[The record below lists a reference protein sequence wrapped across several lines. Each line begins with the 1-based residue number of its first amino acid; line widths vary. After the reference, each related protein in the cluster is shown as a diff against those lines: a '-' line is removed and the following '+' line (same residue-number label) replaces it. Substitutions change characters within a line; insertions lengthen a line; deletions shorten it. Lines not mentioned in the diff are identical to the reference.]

1 MYQKGRP
8 EVAFDPSRGFCPTFR
23 PEACRG
29 PHLYQK
35 GRPELAFDPSRRICS
50 AFRPATRQE
59 VKLECVDVLDLIVI
73 PSASTQ
79 TS

>member
-1 MYQKGRP
+1 MGL
-8 EVAFDPSRGFCPTFR
+8 CPNRHNRAFR

-29 PHLYQK
+29 PHLYQMV
-35 GRPELAFDPSRRICS
+35 RPEVTLILPQDLLGVPSRD
-50 AFRPATRQE
+50 Q
-59 VKLECVDVLDLIVI
+59 VVQLDCVDVLDLII

>member
-1 MYQKGRP
+1 MGHNR
-8 EVAFDPSRGFCPTFR
+8 AFR

-29 PHLYQK
+29 PHLYQMV
-35 GRPELAFDPSRRICS
+35 RPEVTFDPSRRICS
-50 AFRPATRQE
+50 AFRPATGQVVR
-59 VKLECVDVLDLIVI
+59 LGCVDVLDLII